1 MHDFFSI
8 QPLKVNCRHPDT
20 LPLILQHMSPGT
32 KTSCLFYKMGSW
44 RLGTTNYSKLHHFL
58 FFPYKY
64 LSNLIYSALI
74 PRNWNPAE
82 AVKLSLGALEVMI
95 KHHAEENPGDSRWSV
110 IRVPWNDVCG
120 ARGAARAVP
129 TSELNAHCPVLLS
142 GQLNKLS
149 SIFLMRS
156 SQLYS
161 SKFLKC
167 AIFVPLYPCWSNSWI
182 NSQN

>member
-20 LPLILQHMSPGT
+20 LPLILQHVSPGT
-32 KTSCLFYKMGSW
+32 KTSWLFYKMGSW
-44 RLGTTNYSKLHHFL
+44 RLGTTNYSRLHHFL

-82 AVKLSLGALEVMI
+82 AVKLSLGAPEVMI
-95 KHHAEENPGDSRWSV
+95 KHRAEENPGDAKWSV

-129 TSELNAHCPVLLS
+129 TSELNARCPVLLS

-182 NSQN
+182 NSQS